1 MTTARDRE
9 MQQWM
14 DAWHASD
21 EASAAPEAIRRHVGR
36 RRLLFAFWVG
46 CEIVVCGGM
55 LSFLLHRV
63 LTHPDPV
70 EKLAMGLLALITV
83 SALAFS
89 WWNWRGVILTGTGA
103 TSAYIALSV
112 ERTRRFRRAVYVGWA
127 ILAAEVA
134 VFVPWISYR
143 LYAGPD
149 APPAGAERFGWGL
162 LAGITAAAV
171 VLLSGLHMWTRREAR
186 ILDELRRELDE
197 GVRS

>member
-14 DAWHASD
+14 DAWHANG
-21 EASAAPEAIRRHVGR
+21 EASAAPDAIRKHVEG
-36 RRLLFAFWVG
+36 RRLLLALWVG

-63 LTHPDPV
+63 VTHPDPV
-70 EKLAMGLLALITV
+70 EMLAMGLLALITV

-89 WWNWRGVILTGTGA
+89 WWNWRGAILTASDT

-112 ERTRRFRRAVYVGWA
+112 ERTRRFRRAVYVGWV
-127 ILAAEVA
+127 ILAAEVV
-134 VFVPWISYR
+134 VFVPWIWYR

-162 LAGITAAAV
+162 LAGVTAAAV
-171 VLLSGLHMWTRREAR
+171 VLLSGLHMWARREAR
-186 ILDELRRELDE
+186 ILDELRRELDQD
-197 GVRS
+197 